1 MDGLIH
7 ISQISTERIPK
18 VSSVLSVGQEVT
30 AKITNIDWEIKKIS
44 LSIRAL
50 LEQDAAAKKAQ
61 EPEQQAEAEAAEQTE
76 ETEQQAEA
84 EAVEQTEEPEQQAE
98 AEAAEQAQEPEQQV
112 ESGRASTGP
121 EQQAEA
127 SCRADGEPEQQAEA
141 EAAEQHRAE
150 QKMAEEEESGKE
162 GIPESE
168 TTLMR
173 MPKENRTA

>member
-30 AKITNIDWEIKKIS
+30 AKITNIDWENKKIS

-61 EPEQQAEAEAAEQTE
+61 EPEQQVESEAAEQTE
-76 ETEQQAEA
+76 ETEQQVEAETAEQAQEPEQQAEA

-98 AEAAEQAQEPEQQV
+98 AEAAEQAQEPEQQN
-112 ESGRASTGP
+112 A
-121 EQQAEA
+121 
-127 SCRADGEPEQQAEA
+127 
-141 EAAEQHRAE
+141 
-150 QKMAEEEESGKE
+150 AEEEESGKE
-162 GIPESE
+162 GIPENETKQAAHEDAQRESE
-168 TTLMR
+168 Q
-173 MPKENRTA
+173 PDSE